1 MNEQGPSYRSR
12 AASTFWLSA
21 LFVLAAAT
29 ACGGGGGGGDDPAP
43 APAPTPAPAPGP
55 APAPAPAPGLP
66 TVVDGGSVQNSE
78 QVGTTFFAEGV
89 TATGGTGSPVAGIN
103 CAAANLTATKFT
115 HLSIVRDGEQL
126 AIPGRVG
133 IVRDNAGNLT
143 CVYSIHTHTN
153 DRSGRIH
160 TEGPVPATYTLG
172 QFFAIWGMP
181 LQTNNVAGITDK
193 ALTAVYVVDND
204 TVSEFTGDPA
214 TIELT
219 SHRHIVLQLGTAIT
233 EIPVYSWSGS

>member
-1 MNEQGPSYRSR
+1 MNEQGPVYRSR
-12 AASTFWLSA
+12 AGSMFWLSA
-21 LFVLAAAT
+21 LFVLAAAA
-29 ACGGGGGGGDDPAP
+29 ACGGGGDDPAP
-43 APAPTPAPAPGP
+43 APSPTPAPAPAPGP
-55 APAPAPAPGLP
+55 APAPAPGLP
-66 TVVDGGSVQNSE
+66 PTVDGGSVQNAQ
-78 QVGTTFFAEGV
+78 QVGTTFFPEGV

-103 CAAANLTATKFT
+103 CGAVDLTATKFT

-133 IVRDNAGNLT
+133 IVRDSAGNLT
-143 CVYSIHTHTN
+143 CVYNIHTHSN

-193 ALTAVYVVDND
+193 PLTAVYVVDNN
-204 TVSEFTGDPA
+204 TVTAFTGDPA

-233 EIPVYSWSGS
+233 QIPIYSWSGS

>member
-1 MNEQGPSYRSR
+1 M
-12 AASTFWLSA
+12 
-21 LFVLAAAT
+21 
-29 ACGGGGGGGDDPAP
+29 
-43 APAPTPAPAPGP
+43 PTI
-55 APAPAPAPGLP
+55 
-66 TVVDGGSVQNSE
+66 TDGGSIQDAH
-78 QVGTTFFAEGV
+78 QIGTTFFAEGP
-89 TATGGTGSPVAGIN
+89 TATGGTGQAVAGIN
-103 CAAANLTATKFT
+103 CAAADLTAAKFT
-115 HLSIVRDGEQL
+115 HLSIVRNGEQL

-133 IVRDNAGNLT
+133 IVRDAAGNLT

-181 LQTNNVAGITDK
+181 LQTNNVAGITTD
-193 ALTAVYVVDND
+193 ALTAVYVVDNG
-204 TVSEFTGDPA
+204 TVTQFTGDPA

-233 EIPVYSWSGS
+233 EIPVYTWNGP